1 MPETNDKYLCPFCVS
16 TWDCDGPHIEEK
28 YSENFNERMYYMR
41 EDLALLAKEMIQDF
55 AKTNGHDLASLEQ
68 AIYEKLINRS
78 F

>member
-1 MPETNDKYLCPFCVS
+1 MPENTDKYLCPFCVS

-55 AKTNGHDLASLEQ
+55 AKTNGHDLTSLEQ